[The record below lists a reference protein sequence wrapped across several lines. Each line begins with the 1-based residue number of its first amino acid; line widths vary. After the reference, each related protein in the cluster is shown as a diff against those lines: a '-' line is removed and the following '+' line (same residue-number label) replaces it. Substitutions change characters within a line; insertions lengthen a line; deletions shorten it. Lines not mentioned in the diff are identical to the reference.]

1 MHARDTVR
9 GLAATTA
16 LAMLLVA
23 CGQKPGVHVDAGP
36 LAQGGQTPG
45 AVGDVD
51 TDPGTAE
58 VGLGREAAIGD
69 GEGADH
75 LADPVDAG
83 GGTGDG
89 GDGDTEGTSASASSD
104 AAADADVEG
113 TDGAGGDGPAATS
126 DAGTSGS
133 TGTRTPQGSDRT
145 GVTDGSITLAI
156 HAPVTGAAPLPATS
170 FERSRDL
177 YWRWITEVKGQKVL
191 GRSEVRVTFGDD
203 RFEPNTAVQVCRQ
216 LASRAFALVGGG
228 GSDQITACGRFAGQA
243 RVPYFS
249 MGVNEAGLDDNPWYF
264 AASMS
269 YPQQTP
275 LLAQYVAKNFPGK
288 KVGAIFIQTPNQ
300 DDAISSWD
308 AARRRHDLPY
318 TESLRHPK
326 GNTSW
331 YSGYARQLY
340 EAGTE
345 VIFML
350 TSPLDYIRFAQVA
363 DDAGYDFQYVGVGIS
378 KGLNDVL
385 RSGCPQVDE
394 GVFFSPF
401 PAIET
406 APKLDPDFHRAA
418 QRFGV
423 PDDDIAWALW
433 GIAKVQHALFDRY
446 EAVFGTDLTREDFR
460 ALVES
465 TGRIETGVFPALDY
479 APQNHFGGTA
489 VHVLKADCGPRQY
502 KDAGTFRSGF

>member
-9 GLAATTA
+9 GLAAATA

-36 LAQGGQTPG
+36 LAQGGQAPG
-45 AVGDVD
+45 VVGDLD
-51 TDPGTAE
+51 AEPGSAGDGLEPGSE
-58 VGLGREAAIGD
+58 VGD
-69 GEGADH
+69 GEDVDGPAE
-75 LADPVDAG
+75 PVDIDG
-83 GGTGDG
+83 GSDDG
-89 GDGDTEGTSASASSD
+89 GDGGPDGASASDGSD
-104 AAADADVEG
+104 ADGVDAEG
-113 TDGAGGDGPAATS
+113 GTGSDGGAPTAS
-126 DAGTSGS
+126 SGEGSGAS
-133 TGTRTPQGSDRT
+133 TGTREPQGSDRT

-170 FERSRDL
+170 FEKSRDL
-177 YWRWITEVKGQKVL
+177 YWRWITEEKGQKVL
-191 GRSEVRVTFGDD
+191 GRSEVRVNFGDD

-249 MGVNEAGLDDNPWYF
+249 MGVNEAGLDQNPWYF

-275 LLAQYVAKNFPGK
+275 LLAQYVARNFPGK

-308 AARRRHDLPY
+308 AARRQHDLPY

-331 YSGYARQLY
+331 YSGYARQLH

-363 DDAGYDFQYVGVGIS
+363 DDAGYEFQYVGVGIS

-385 RSGCPQVDE
+385 RSGCPQVDG

-418 QRFGV
+418 RRFGV

-433 GIAKVQHALFDRY
+433 GLAKVQHALFDRY
-446 EAVFGTDLTREDFR
+446 EEVFGTDLTREDFR

-465 TGRIETGVFPALDY
+465 TGKVETGVFPTLAY
-479 APQNHFGGTA
+479 TPQDHFGGTA